1 MSEDNIPRAKY
12 SGTFMLGNVEM
23 RCHVLEDGT
32 AIIEAECIEKL
43 FEDGAIFEANDVNEF
58 MMQLKTMGNA

>member
-1 MSEDNIPRAKY
+1 
-12 SGTFMLGNVEM
+12 M